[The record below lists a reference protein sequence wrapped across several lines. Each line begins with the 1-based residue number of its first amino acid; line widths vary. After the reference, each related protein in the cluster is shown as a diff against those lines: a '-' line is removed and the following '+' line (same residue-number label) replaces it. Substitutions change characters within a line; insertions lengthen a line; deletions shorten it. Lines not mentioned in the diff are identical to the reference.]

1 MPKAA
6 LAKAGVASTTSM
18 LESSSVGSKAEM
30 TMMDFRFSRSPA
42 TVVNWPLLVTSKAM
56 AKVVVALAELG

>member
-6 LAKAGVASTTSM
+6 LAKAGVDSTASM
-18 LESSSVGSKAEM
+18 LESSSLGSKAEL

-42 TVVNWPLLVTSKAM
+42 KVVNWSLLVTSKAM
-56 AKVVVALAELG
+56 AKVVVALAEVG